1 MNFKFYIF
9 FIIFKINLSQNYLS
23 DKIWEKLHIQINK
36 GIIKPDK
43 NMSYFTFN
51 DLSHF
56 VFSEETEMQN
66 LYYKQEKL
74 YKYMGIPNYIFII
87 DNLYSEKESPE
98 DIIYNLSNHL
108 YQEYHVNA
116 NKSISVIFSIKNKE
130 IIIKRG
136 DLLKDIIKEE
146 EINKTINELKPYLQD
161 NQYYK
166 ACNQF
171 IDKIIFCKIS
181 YYVIRLFILVII
193 SIIFNVKFP
202 IFSLINKYNKNNE
215 DNLNRTISSLKL
227 IKSNPDI
234 LNEICVICL
243 ENYKK
248 EDNIDTVNTSE
259 RKKLVNNENDIS
271 NLKCGHKFHK
281 KCIEIWR
288 KKKDNCLIC
297 SSSGKDLCKM
307 IWDIQVELYPVLNNI
322 KYEELYPKESY
333 NCDNIEE
340 NDFEDDISK
349 DNEKEKN
356 IFY

>member
-1 MNFKFYIF
+1 MNFKFSIF

-36 GIIKPDK
+36 GIINPDK
-43 NMSYFTFN
+43 NMSCFTFN

-56 VFSEETEMQN
+56 DFSKETEMQN
-66 LYYKQEKL
+66 LYHKQEKL

-98 DIIYNLSNHL
+98 DIIYNLTNHL
-108 YQEYHVNA
+108 YQEYHVDV

-146 EINKTINELKPYLQD
+146 DINKTINELNPYLKD

-166 ACNQF
+166 ACNQL
-171 IDKIIFCKIS
+171 IDQIIFYKIS

-193 SIIFNVKFP
+193 SLIFNVKFP
-202 IFSLINKYNKNNE
+202 IFSLINKYKKKNE
-215 DNLNRTISSLKL
+215 DNLSRTVSSLKL
-227 IKSNPDI
+227 LKSNPDI
-234 LNEICVICL
+234 LNEICAICL

-248 EDNIDTVNTSE
+248 EDNIDTINTSE
-259 RKKLVNNENDIS
+259 KKRLINNETDIS
-271 NLKCGHKFHK
+271 NLKCSHKFHK

-288 KKKDNCLIC
+288 KKKDNCP
-297 SSSGKDLCKM
+297 LCYFSEKGLLKM

-322 KYEELYPKESY
+322 KYEELYPKELY
-333 NCDNIEE
+333 RCNTED
-340 NDFEDDISK
+340 NDFNDDKSED
-349 DNEKEKN
+349 N
-356 IFY
+356 